1 MAASASVEAPGRGAM
16 VPVPYRVVSR
26 TRETA
31 DTWTLDLEPV
41 GLSGGDGVRPHAG
54 QFDMLYA
61 FGVGEVPIS
70 TSGDHE
76 SRGPLT
82 HTIRA
87 VGPVTQALCTLEP
100 GATIGVRGPFG
111 SEWPLAE
118 AAGGDLLVVAGGIG
132 LAPLRP
138 AVRHA
143 LANRD
148 DYGAVSVLVGART
161 PDDLLYVPELEGW
174 RARLD
179 VEVDVTVDAAAA
191 GWHGRV
197 GLVTTLIPGAVVDP
211 ANASAFVCGPEVMM
225 TFVVRALVERG
236 LPVERIW
243 VSMERNMRCAVG
255 HCGHCQLGP
264 TLICRDGAVYPAAAM
279 TRLMEVRE
287 L

>member
-1 MAASASVEAPGRGAM
+1 MAARASAEAPPRGAM
-16 VPVPYRVVSR
+16 TPVPHRVVSR
-26 TRETA
+26 MRETM
-31 DTWTLDLEPV
+31 DTWTLELEP
-41 GLSGGDGVRPHAG
+41 LADRIRPRAG

-76 SRGPLT
+76 GDGQLT

-87 VGPVTQALCTLEP
+87 VGAITSALCALEP
-100 GATIGVRGPFG
+100 GAVVGVRGPFG
-111 SEWPLAE
+111 SVWPLAE
-118 AAGGDLLVVAGGIG
+118 AAGGDLVVVAGGIG

-138 AVRHA
+138 AIRHA
-143 LANRD
+143 LDRRD

-161 PDDLLYVPELEGW
+161 PQELLFRDELEWW
-174 RARLD
+174 RSRLD
-179 VEVDVTVDAAAA
+179 VEVNVTVDAAQP

-197 GLVTTLIPGAVVDP
+197 GLVTTLIPGAVMDP
-211 ANASAFVCGPEVMM
+211 ATAAALVCGPEVMM
-225 TFVVRALVERG
+225 TFVVRALLERG
-236 LPVERIW
+236 LPLERIW

-264 TLICRDGAVYPAAAM
+264 TLICRDGPVFRADDMV
-279 TRLMEVRE
+279 RLMEVRE

>member
-1 MAASASVEAPGRGAM
+1 MAASAPAEAASRGAM
-16 VPVPYRVVSR
+16 TPVPHRVLSR
-26 TRETA
+26 VQETA
-31 DTWTLDLEPV
+31 DTWTLELEPL
-41 GLSGGDGVRPHAG
+41 GERLRPRAG

-76 SRGPLT
+76 GDGRLT

-87 VGPVTQALCTLEP
+87 VGAVTRALCTLEP
-100 GATIGVRGPFG
+100 GAVVGVRGPFG
-111 SEWPLAE
+111 TEWPLAE
-118 AAGGDLLVVAGGIG
+118 VAGGDLVVVAGGIG

-138 AVRHA
+138 AIRHA
-143 LANRD
+143 LERRD

-161 PDDLLYVPELEGW
+161 PEDLLYVEELERW

-179 VEVDVTVDAAAA
+179 AEVDVTVDAAAV

-197 GLVTTLIPGAVVDP
+197 GLVTTLVPGAAIDP
-211 ANASAFVCGPEVMM
+211 VKTSALVCGPEVMM
-225 TFVVRALVERG
+225 TFVVRSLLERG
-236 LPVERIW
+236 LELERIW
-243 VSMERNMRCAVG
+243 ISMERNMRCAVG

-264 TLICRDGAVYPAAAM
+264 TLICRDGAVFPAGAM
-279 TRLMEVRE
+279 QRLMEVRE

>member
-1 MAASASVEAPGRGAM
+1 MAASASAEAPVRGAM
-16 VPVPYRVVSR
+16 TPVPHRVVSR
-26 TRETA
+26 AQETA
-31 DTWTLDLEPV
+31 DTWTLELEP
-41 GLSGGDGVRPHAG
+41 LADAVRPRAG

-76 SRGPLT
+76 GDGPLT

-87 VGPVTQALCTLEP
+87 VGAVSRALCAAEP
-100 GATIGVRGPFG
+100 GAVVGVRGPFG
-111 SEWPLAE
+111 TEWPLAE
-118 AAGGDLLVVAGGIG
+118 AGGGDLLVVAGGIG

-138 AVRHA
+138 AIRHA
-143 LANRD
+143 LERRD
-148 DYGAVSVLVGART
+148 GYGAVSLLVGART
-161 PDDLLYVPELEGW
+161 PQDLLYVEELEGW

-179 VEVDVTVDAAAA
+179 AEVDVTVDAAAA

-225 TFVVRALVERG
+225 TFVVRALLDRG
-236 LPVERIW
+236 VPLERIW

-264 TLICRDGAVYPAAAM
+264 TLICRDGAVFPAAAM
-279 TRLMEVRE
+279 QRLMEVRE

>member
-1 MAASASVEAPGRGAM
+1 MI
-16 VPVPYRVVSR
+16 PVAHRVVSR
-26 TRETA
+26 VRETA
-31 DTWTLDLEPV
+31 DTWTLELEP
-41 GLSGGDGVRPHAG
+41 LAERIRPRAG

-61 FGVGEVPIS
+61 FGVGEVPVS

-76 SRGPLT
+76 GDGPLT

-87 VGPVTQALCTLEP
+87 VGAVTRALCALEP
-100 GATIGVRGPFG
+100 GAVVGVRGPFG
-111 SEWPLAE
+111 TEWPLAE
-118 AAGGDLLVVAGGIG
+118 AAGGDLVVVAGGIG

-143 LANRD
+143 LARRD
-148 DYGAVSVLVGART
+148 GYGAVAVLVGART
-161 PDDLLYVPELEGW
+161 PQDLLFVSELEAW

-179 VEVDVTVDAAAA
+179 AEVDVTVDAAGA

-197 GLVTTLIPGAVVDP
+197 GLVTTLIPGAVIDP
-211 ANASAFVCGPEVMM
+211 GNASALVCGPEVMM
-225 TFVVRALVERG
+225 TFVVRALLDRG
-236 LPVERIW
+236 VPLDRIW

-264 TLICRDGAVYPAAAM
+264 TLICRDGAVFPAGAM
-279 TRLMEVRE
+279 QRLMEVRE